1 MITAETVNGIVRFP
15 ANGLPV
21 VSLYCRVDP
30 GASQRE
36 VSARVDS
43 LLDRSARWPRTATS
57 ITGTGCRCARTS
69 SASRTPW
76 ATSSAISGASTE
88 C

>member
-36 VSARVDS
+36 VSAACLPVVQAVSTDGNLTSPVRVN
-43 LLDRSARWPRTATS
+43 RRGPR
-57 ITGTGCRCARTS
+57 
-69 SASRTPW
+69 PPQN
-76 ATSSAISGASTE
+76 
-88 C
+88 